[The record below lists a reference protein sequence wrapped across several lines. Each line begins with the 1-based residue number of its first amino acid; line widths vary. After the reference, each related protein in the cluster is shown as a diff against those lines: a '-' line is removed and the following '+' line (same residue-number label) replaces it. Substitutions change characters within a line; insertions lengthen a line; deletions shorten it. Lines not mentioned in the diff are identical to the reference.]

1 MSTAL
6 AHPSLSEL
14 YAQHRSQA
22 LRIARRILQDPQ
34 EAEDV
39 VQEVF
44 TRLWSRPGAGFDG
57 RSAFS
62 TWLYRITVNSSI
74 NALRARRRR
83 GTLTQLD
90 EPPRTPEDEA
100 RSRQAR
106 AHFEQAVTELGGRQ
120 QQIVWL
126 RELRGFSYPDIAA
139 LLGVPEGTVK
149 STLHRGRAR
158 AYELFLKLE
167 GAAANDA

>member
-1 MSTAL
+1 MNAAL
-6 AHPSLSEL
+6 AEASLADL
-14 YAQHRSQA
+14 YTAHRAQA

-39 VQEVF
+39 VQEIFV
-44 TRLWSRPGAGFDG
+44 RLWSRPESRFDG

-74 NALRARRRR
+74 NTLRARRRR
-83 GTLTQLD
+83 GALTQVH
-90 EPPRTPEDEA
+90 EPPLTPEDEA
-100 RSRQAR
+100 SSRQTR
-106 AHFEQAVTELGGRQ
+106 ALFTRAVAELGGRQ
-120 QQIVWL
+120 EQIVWL
-126 RELRGFSYPDIAA
+126 RELRGFSYPEISAM
-139 LLGVPEGTVK
+139 LGVPEGTVK
-149 STLHRGRAR
+149 SSLHRGRAR